1 MVHLHNISIR
11 GKQMNY
17 YVYTDG
23 AYSTERGIGSWAYL
37 IYTDKNF
44 IEWNSN
50 KTSFIS
56 SPTYAEDIAIGVA
69 CHSLIDR
76 GLTMED
82 KVILYTDS
90 LATVKLLSNII
101 EKGIEF
107 KSKDILIIDAIKNLQ
122 HLNEIT
128 NIEFCKVHGHRNV
141 LNPNICVD
149 RMAKYVLRS

>member
-1 MVHLHNISIR
+1 
-11 GKQMNY
+11 MNY

-23 AYSTERGIGSWAYL
+23 AYSTERGVGSWAYL
-37 IYTDKNF
+37 IYTDKTF

-56 SPTYAEDIAIGVA
+56 SPTYAEDIAIGTA

-76 GLTMED
+76 GLTEKD
-82 KVILYTDS
+82 KVIIHTDS
-90 LATVKLLSNII
+90 LATLKLLTNII
-101 EKGIEF
+101 DNGMEF
-107 KSKDILIIDAIKNLQ
+107 TNKNILIDDAIKMLKC
-122 HLNEIT
+122 LNGIT
-128 NIEFCKVHGHRNV
+128 NIEFCKVRGHRNI